1 MTSKSSTD
9 LCFTCQ
15 QNTNKLQRAANL
27 SDREKSE
34 CVKAHQDH
42 LNCAQSEREY
52 YRNSCINSENALG
65 PIDTETVL
73 DRESREACSLNVT
86 SVSLSASVPPLHDL
100 STIDID
106 TFESLSV
113 EVDTSLS
120 LHSPAPAAP
129 AASTLETSAA
139 PTLETSAVSTMETPA
154 DPTPGPAVDSAVEI
168 PVAEDVIRTC
178 VTPRKVQRVREAL
191 QKEANKH
198 RCAVNLLPFF
208 FTKEEIMNSNT
219 NGSHGKQCLDSNKLN
234 SLKVLVFS
242 KFPAESATEK
252 DKLWA
257 FIKTKINATCRAIK
271 YANTTWA

>member
-1 MTSKSSTD
+1 M
-9 LCFTCQ
+9 
-15 QNTNKLQRAANL
+15 
-27 SDREKSE
+27 
-34 CVKAHQDH
+34 
-42 LNCAQSEREY
+42 
-52 YRNSCINSENALG
+52 
-65 PIDTETVL
+65 
-73 DRESREACSLNVT
+73 
-86 SVSLSASVPPLHDL
+86 SA
-100 STIDID
+100 
-106 TFESLSV
+106 

-120 LHSPAPAAP
+120 VHSPAPAAP

-139 PTLETSAVSTMETPA
+139 PTLETSALPTIETSAAPTVETPAVPTLETPA
-154 DPTPGPAVDSAVEI
+154 DPTKATLARTVSSNSAVDSAVEI

-191 QKEANKH
+191 QKEANRH

-219 NGSHGKQCLDSNKLN
+219 DGSHGKQCLDSNKLN

-257 FIKTKINATCRAIK
+257 FIKTKINARCRAIK
-271 YANTTWA
+271 YANTTRAQ

>member
-1 MTSKSSTD
+1 MFSQYPSP
-9 LCFTCQ
+9 
-15 QNTNKLQRAANL
+15 
-27 SDREKSE
+27 
-34 CVKAHQDH
+34 
-42 LNCAQSEREY
+42 LN
-52 YRNSCINSENALG
+52 
-65 PIDTETVL
+65 IDPL
-73 DRESREACSLNVT
+73 

-106 TFESLSV
+106 TFESLSA

-120 LHSPAPAAP
+120 VHSPPPAAP

-139 PTLETSAVSTMETPA
+139 PTLETSAVLTTETSAAPTVETPAVPTLETPA
-154 DPTPGPAVDSAVEI
+154 DPPKATLASTVSSNSAVDSAVEI
-168 PVAEDVIRTC
+168 PVAEDVIRTS

-191 QKEANKH
+191 QKEANRH

-219 NGSHGKQCLDSNKLN
+219 DGLHGKQCLDSNKLN

-257 FIKTKINATCRAIK
+257 FIKTKINARCRAIK
-271 YANTTWA
+271 YANTTRAQ